1 MNIEIKKN
9 TEIKI
14 FNYKGWTNSIKI
26 SNNKAELII
35 TTDVGPR
42 IIKYSLLGKDNEFC
56 EIDSEVGS
64 LDKNEFTMY
73 GGHRLWHAPQIEPR
87 NSQPDN
93 EKLDYS
99 INKNSVTVIQKLEK
113 KTGLQKEMEIFLLEN
128 STKVKIVHK
137 IYNKNLWDIEFAV
150 WSLSMME
157 KGGFEII
164 PINKEDTA
172 CLPNRTITYWPWT
185 KQNDTRIFY
194 GSNSIFVRQDANR
207 GIEFEDTLKIGTNNK
222 EGWVA
227 YVNKGHVF
235 IKTFKYKENEIYPD
249 NGSTYETFTNNFMLE
264 LETLSPLKKIKPNSY
279 IEHIEEWEIFDNVD
293 DFILEKGIE
302 EDYIQY
308 NIQLNKKTISAIKLK
323 LGGVHE
329 FKRTLKKNIKP

>member
-1 MNIEIKKN
+1 MEIK

-14 FNYKGWTNSIKI
+14 LDYKGWKNSIKI
-26 SNNKAELII
+26 SNDKAELII
-35 TTDVGPR
+35 TTDIGPR
-42 IIKYSLLGKDNEFC
+42 IIKYALIGKNNEFC

-64 LDKNEFTMY
+64 MDKRNFTMY
-73 GGHRLWHAPQIEPR
+73 GGHRLWHSPQIEPR

-99 INKNSVTVIQKLEK
+99 INKNSVTVFQKVEE
-113 KTGLQKEMEIFLLEN
+113 KTGLQKDIEVFLLNN
-128 STKVKIVHK
+128 SSKVKVIHR

-164 PINKEDTA
+164 PINKDDTA

-185 KQNDTRIFY
+185 KQNDSRIFY
-194 GSNSIFVRQDANR
+194 GENSIFIKQDVNR

-227 YVNKGHVF
+227 YLNRGHVF
-235 IKTFKYKENEIYPD
+235 VKTFNYEENEIYPD
-249 NGSTYETFTNNFMLE
+249 NGSSYETFTNNFMLE

-279 IEHIEEWEIFDNVD
+279 IEHIEEWDIFENIH
-293 DFILEKGIE
+293 DFILEKGING
-302 EDYIQY
+302 DFAQY
-308 NIQLNKKTISAIKLK
+308 NLQLTK
-323 LGGVHE
+323 
-329 FKRTLKKNIKP
+329 